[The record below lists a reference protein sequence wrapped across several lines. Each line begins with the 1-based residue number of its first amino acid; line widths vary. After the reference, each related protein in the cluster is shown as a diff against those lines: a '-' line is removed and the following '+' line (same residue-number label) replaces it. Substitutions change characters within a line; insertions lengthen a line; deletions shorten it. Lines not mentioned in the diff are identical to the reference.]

1 MVVIMCG
8 CEFGSSLKFIWL
20 IVMLQSYMHG
30 YVVGHIVRLALQKI
44 EASIVCAK
52 YNIVHK
58 MRDKKN
64 TRRHTQNIW
73 GQTNLH
79 FKLSQNLKIYS
90 SHVTDMMEPKEGQK
104 GLFPLQLT
112 PLGVLT
118 NGSAR

>member
-58 MRDKKN
+58 MRDKKI
-64 TRRHTQNIW
+64 RGDIPKIF
-73 GQTNLH
+73 GAKQTCISNC
-79 FKLSQNLKIYS
+79 LKTLKY
-90 SHVTDMMEPKEGQK
+90 TAAM
-104 GLFPLQLT
+104 
-112 PLGVLT
+112 
-118 NGSAR
+118 